1 MNMLA
6 ECPSCGASVKV
17 TNQVKMG
24 EIIKC
29 TLCKTDLEVIWL
41 DPLELD
47 LIYEPD
53 EEGSDD
59 FDFEDSDDYGDD
71 DFDYGDEE
79 DDY

>member
-17 TNQVKMG
+17 TSSVKLG

-47 LIYEPD
+47 LVYEPD
-53 EEGSDD
+53 EELDD
-59 FDFEDSDDYGDD
+59 FDYDDSDD
-71 DFDYGDEE
+71 DFDYDDYEDEEE
-79 DDY
+79 DD

>member
-17 TNQVKMG
+17 TSNVKLG

-29 TLCKTDLEVIWL
+29 ALCKTDLEVIWL

-47 LIYEPD
+47 LVYEPD
-53 EEGSDD
+53 EEL
-59 FDFEDSDDYGDD
+59 D
-71 DFDYGDEE
+71 DFDYDDSDDDDFNY
-79 DDY
+79 DDYEDEGDD